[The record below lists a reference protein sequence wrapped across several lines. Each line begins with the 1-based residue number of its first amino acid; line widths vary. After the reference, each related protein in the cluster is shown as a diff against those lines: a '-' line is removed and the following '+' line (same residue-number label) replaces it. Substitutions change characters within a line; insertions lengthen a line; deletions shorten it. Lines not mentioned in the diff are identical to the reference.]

1 MLRPCGKWSETPCHI
16 DCATVGEWNAVN
28 YDWAKRKARGQELI
42 EELERASEDYEQIPE
57 YLRPV
62 ITVPRQAGKSGTSKG
77 ETEMEPITR
86 EVYLAVLS
94 MLGAKV
100 ENTRSVHMYYNRVEI
115 EEYTT
120 PRVVEGNEIVTQT
133 RVIPVTENGYISRVR
148 G

>member
-1 MLRPCGKWSETPCHI
+1 
-16 DCATVGEWNAVN
+16 
-28 YDWAKRKARGQELI
+28 
-42 EELERASEDYEQIPE
+42 
-57 YLRPV
+57 
-62 ITVPRQAGKSGTSKG
+62 
-77 ETEMEPITR
+77 MEPITR

-100 ENTRSVHMYYNRVEI
+100 EDTRSVHMYHNRVEI

>member
-1 MLRPCGKWSETPCHI
+1 
-16 DCATVGEWNAVN
+16 
-28 YDWAKRKARGQELI
+28 
-42 EELERASEDYEQIPE
+42 
-57 YLRPV
+57 
-62 ITVPRQAGKSGTSKG
+62 
-77 ETEMEPITR
+77 MEPITR

-100 ENTRSVHMYYNRVEI
+100 EDTLRVHMYRDRVEI

-133 RVIPVTENGYISRVR
+133 RVIPVIENGYISRVR